1 MQSELLNT
9 FISALTRKGWSVEIN
24 ADPNTDFKKIGFT
37 YGKNNWHWFTW
48 FPLSSGKEF
57 LDFDYTYSQ
66 LTGKTKRGYKHR
78 KRILKSIEKLTGIS
92 I

>member
-1 MQSELLNT
+1 MQTEILDT
-9 FISALTRKGWSVEIN
+9 FIAALKKKGWCFEVN
-24 ADPNTDFKKIGFT
+24 VDTKTDFKKIGFT

-57 LDFDYTYSQ
+57 LDFDHSYSQ
-66 LTGKTKRGYKHR
+66 VNGKTKRGYRHR
-78 KRILKSIEKLTGIS
+78 KAVLKSVQKKLGVI